1 MTAQRLKE
9 GVFTELFHRRPVD
22 PGLVRQALGAFE
34 KEVVA
39 LAFYWLG
46 LGNREE
52 YTAIMREVLKG
63 FPRLAEDILRRV
75 PIEETLGDI
84 WELYGISEAGDKAI
98 DSVALGQ
105 FSEDQL

>member
-1 MTAQRLKE
+1 
-9 GVFTELFHRRPVD
+9 
-22 PGLVRQALGAFE
+22 
-34 KEVVA
+34 
-39 LAFYWLG
+39 
-46 LGNREE
+46 
-52 YTAIMREVLKG
+52 MREVLKG